1 MTCWVYIPRRNG
13 DHHRWASVTASRASV
28 QNAPVYH
35 HCFEPDSDR
44 ILIGKWRAGRRP
56 LDGSHVPALISDF
69 STSPVSAA
77 NDSFVNTQPVH
88 CGLNALIPCR
98 YYSTATSTFSTTT
111 IKRVLCNFP
120 LSAKQTKKDFSLG
133 SFLELGRCA
142 GANYREK
149 QAWQTGVLFLAFQLG
164 VHSWKRPRGTLAH
177 SHVHQVSRLVSQPW
191 PLNHST
197 CMVPY
202 HAKPVATPRKINKQ
216 TKVQIYKPYHK

>member
-1 MTCWVYIPRRNG
+1 MTWWVYIPRRNG
-13 DHHRWASVTASRASV
+13 DHHLWASVTASRASV

-88 CGLNALIPCR
+88 SGLNVLIPCR

-111 IKRVLCNFP
+111 IKGVLCNFP
-120 LSAKQTKKDFSLG
+120 LSAKQTNKKDFSLG

-149 QAWQTGVLFLAFQLG
+149 TSLTDWCTVFGIPVGSSLLETAPGDFGPQPRTSGVTTCQSALAFESFN
-164 VHSWKRPRGTLAH
+164 VHGSL
-177 SHVHQVSRLVSQPW
+177 SRKA
-191 PLNHST
+191 
-197 CMVPY
+197 CR
-202 HAKPVATPRKINKQ
+202 HAQKNK
-216 TKVQIYKPYHK
+216 

>member
-1 MTCWVYIPRRNG
+1 MTWWVYIPRRNG

-88 CGLNALIPCR
+88 GGLNVLIPCR

-120 LSAKQTKKDFSLG
+120 LSAKQTNKKRFLFGLLFRAWKVCRRKLQGKNKLDRLVYCFWHSSWEFTPGNGPGGLWPTATYIRCHDLSVSLG
-133 SFLELGRCA
+133 LWIIQRAWFLITQSLSPRP
-142 GANYREK
+142 EK
-149 QAWQTGVLFLAFQLG
+149 
-164 VHSWKRPRGTLAH
+164 
-177 SHVHQVSRLVSQPW
+177 
-191 PLNHST
+191 
-197 CMVPY
+197 
-202 HAKPVATPRKINKQ
+202 
-216 TKVQIYKPYHK
+216 

>member
-1 MTCWVYIPRRNG
+1 MTWWVYIPRRNG

-88 CGLNALIPCR
+88 SGLNVLIPCR

-111 IKRVLCNFP
+111 IKGVLCNFP
-120 LSAKQTKKDFSLG
+120 LSAKQTKKKDFSLG

-149 QAWQTGVLFLAFQLG
+149 TSLTDWCTVFGIPVGSSLLETAPGDFGPQPRTSGVTTCQSALAFESFN
-164 VHSWKRPRGTLAH
+164 VHGFL
-177 SHVHQVSRLVSQPW
+177 SRKACP
-191 PLNHST
+191 
-197 CMVPY
+197 
-202 HAKPVATPRKINKQ
+202 HAQKNK
-216 TKVQIYKPYHK
+216 